1 MISDKIIENKV
12 YLYTNILHKVKKVQK
27 KRNNIVLLNM
37 STYEEIDIPFTG
49 SEILLTRVYTI
60 GELSKI
66 IGRRPD
72 TIRKYEKSGL
82 IPKPMD
88 INEIYPKHKNWRF
101 YRQSDV
107 YEMVEFFS
115 SRTPG
120 RPPKVTASSV
130 ASKIDSLNNKVK
142 TIPIK

>member
-12 YLYTNILHKVKKVQK
+12 YLYSGVLHKVKRVQK
-27 KRNNIVLLNM
+27 KRNNIILLNM
-37 STYEEIDIPFTG
+37 SSYEEIDIPFNG

-66 IGRRPD
+66 IARRPD

-88 INEIYPKHKNWRF
+88 ISDVYPKHKNWRF

-107 YEMVEFFS
+107 YEMVEFFA
-115 SRTPG
+115 SRVPG
-120 RPPKVTASSV
+120 RPPKVSASNV
-130 ASKIDSLNNKVK
+130 PGKLNSLNNKVK